1 MNSVEHI
8 GAAHMHDAILNKE
21 LGISWKNTDSA
32 KSSGKGGGQKKSAAK
47 SRKMKYKIF
56 LSQYEHKPKA

>member
-1 MNSVEHI
+1 MTNQT
-8 GAAHMHDAILNKE
+8 ALHMHDGDLNRE
-21 LGISWKNTDSA
+21 LGIDYKRTDSA
-32 KSSGKGGGQKKSAAK
+32 KSSGKGGGLKKSAAK